1 MGRCLFALVL
11 VAGCKQAKEPPVAS
25 ELIAKTRALSQKI
38 CACRDQACATPLLG
52 EWNSL
57 TAAAAGSG
65 KVSGIEITGDQI
77 QALVTEDDR
86 VMKCVAALTPATSR

>member
-1 MGRCLFALVL
+1 MARWLLALVL

-38 CACRDQACATPLLG
+38 CACRDQPCATPLLA

-57 TAAAAGSG
+57 TAAATGSG
-65 KVSGIEITGDQI
+65 KVSGIEITAEQVE
-77 QALVTEDDR
+77 ALVTEDDR
-86 VMKCVAALTPATSR
+86 VMKCVAALAPAAGR